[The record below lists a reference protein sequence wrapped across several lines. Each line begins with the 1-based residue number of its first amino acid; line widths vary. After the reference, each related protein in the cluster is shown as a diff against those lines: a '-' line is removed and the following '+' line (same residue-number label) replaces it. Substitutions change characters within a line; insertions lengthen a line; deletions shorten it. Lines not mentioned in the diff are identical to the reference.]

1 MRARSHSEPLA
12 ALVLDSLLDPKL
24 GTILV
29 PTFFKSR
36 ECETILVPKT
46 GTILVPKFG
55 TILVPTFFKNLIF
68 WASPGS
74 SQWAL
79 KSTSDLASP
88 WASVKPPIQRPNGY
102 PFGGPDEAPDR
113 SPNGSPDGSPNGGAD
128 ESPNGDQIG
137 AQMDAE
143 LEAS

>member
-12 ALVLDSLLDPKL
+12 PLVLDLLLESKI

-29 PTFFKSR
+29 PTFFK
-36 ECETILVPKT
+36 
-46 GTILVPKFG
+46 G
-55 TILVPTFFKNLIF
+55 LIF
-68 WASPGS
+68 WPRFASPANPQRG
-74 SQWAL
+74 L

-88 WASVKPPIQRPNGY
+88 WASVKTPIQHPNGY

-113 SPNGSPDGSPNGGAD
+113 SPNGGPDGSPNGGAD

-143 LEAS
+143 LEASRGLYGDHMEDEMHPDNGRD